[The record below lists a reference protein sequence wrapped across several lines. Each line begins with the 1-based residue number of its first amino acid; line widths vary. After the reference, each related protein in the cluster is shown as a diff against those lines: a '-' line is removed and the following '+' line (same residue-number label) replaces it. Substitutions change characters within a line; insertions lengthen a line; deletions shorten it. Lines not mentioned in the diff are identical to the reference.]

1 MKRLFCLI
9 LALAMILSLAACGKG
24 RSRDYVEQPE
34 EITLDM
40 LRERTSTG
48 AMINFAGGF
57 RADLRDDD
65 AVGGGQNAYTTSM
78 RFLYD
83 GNYICANQLVDYDSG
98 AYQHIFFSTDPRDAT
113 IYMDSNDGVQT
124 AVMDDRQLQNI
135 LEQTMFGIENYD
147 CVIDECKKEGDG
159 FAVTVSCY
167 SGEILDQ
174 KLEINLDGE
183 TGMVTDA
190 MVYRYMDGA
199 EAGVGKLTVSYG
211 RDVGID
217 YSPRDKAGPQTTA
230 PQEAPDEEEQTS
242 APKTGAFT
250 FATTDID
257 GNFVSYNDFA
267 DATTIMVHY
276 FDPADEASVSKLPD
290 LQSLYETHEKEGFLI
305 LAVIATDAADEDVK
319 AIASDAGI
327 TFPILHMDNRLKT
340 WYANQTPSTVFF
352 NENGDILTDEPYF
365 GALSYG
371 DWETVLTE
379 QLTGEETDNTIVE
392 MD

>member
-9 LALAMILSLAACGKG
+9 LALAMLLSMAACGKG
-24 RSRDYVEQPE
+24 QSRDYVEAPE

-40 LRERTSTG
+40 LRERTRTDI
-48 AMINFAGGF
+48 MINFAGGF
-57 RADLRDDD
+57 RADMRDDD
-65 AVGGGQNAYTTSM
+65 SANGGQNAYTTSM

-83 GNYICANQLVDYDSG
+83 GNYICANQLVDYDNG
-98 AYQHIFFSTDPRDAT
+98 AYQHIFFSTNPNDAT
-113 IYMDSNDGVQT
+113 IYMDSNDGVQS

-147 CVIDECKKEGDG
+147 CVIDECKKSGEG

-190 MVYRYMDGA
+190 LVYRYMDGA
-199 EAGVGKLTVSYG
+199 EAGVGKLTVTYG
-211 RDVGID
+211 KDVAID
-217 YSPRDKAGPQTTA
+217 YSPKEKVGSQTTSPEA
-230 PQEAPDEEEQTS
+230 APDAEEAA

-267 DATTIMVHY
+267 EATTIMVHY
-276 FDPADEASVSKLPD
+276 FDPADEACVSKLPD
-290 LQSLYETHEKEGFLI
+290 LQNLYQDREKEGFLI
-305 LAVIATDAADEDVK
+305 IGVIATDAADEDVK
-319 AIASDAGI
+319 AIVDEAGL

-340 WYANQTPSTVFF
+340 WYANQAPSTVFF
-352 NENGDILTDEPYF
+352 NENGDIMTDEPYF
-365 GALSYG
+365 GALSYA
-371 DWETVLTE
+371 DWETVLNE
-379 QLTGEETDNTIVE
+379 QLTGEEVDNTIVE